1 MAGGRLTA
9 RLLLRVAGSA
19 GEVAAAVGTRC
30 RAQSASSSI
39 LTRSFAAGVAPL
51 ARCPGGDSETWTANR
66 RLLRGDPARI
76 DRLRW
81 FGSVAPVELD
91 DLIGDP
97 TREETCCRGGHLYR
111 EGSIIY
117 IELAER
123 CGERERVTFN
133 VGHSPPP
140 LVVPHAELMRLSE
153 SHEPSYFLVT

>member
-91 DLIGDP
+91 DDDHDADLAAGSSSGGNDGGGSND
-97 TREETCCRGGHLYR
+97 RGGDR
-111 EGSIIY
+111 PVVDVWTK
-117 IELAER
+117 EL
-123 CGERERVTFN
+123 
-133 VGHSPPP
+133 SP
-140 LVVPHAELMRLSE
+140 VARR
-153 SHEPSYFLVT
+153 